1 VPADRQESGLVS
13 CAASISVLALAGN
26 TFGFLVFAA
35 ITIAIILAFVFLSSH
50 SEGSVY
56 DQIGSGGLSRDSEKP
71 NPSATS
77 APGSLTAAAEQ
88 EQEVRQMLSA
98 RNERLIR
105 KGEPALDVD
114 AELARLLA
122 VQASAPRDAGVVAE
136 VRQLVVARNERR
148 LRQGLEPLDVDAE
161 VTRTLAELEP

>member
-1 VPADRQESGLVS
+1 VPPDRQESALVH
-13 CAASISVLALAGN
+13 CTAPIAILALAGN

-56 DQIGSGGLSRDSEKP
+56 DQIGSGGLSREGEKP
-71 NPSATS
+71 SPSATS
-77 APGSLTAAAEQ
+77 TPGPLTPAAEQ
-88 EQEVRQMLSA
+88 EREVRQMLNA
-98 RNERLIR
+98 RSERLVR
-105 KGEPALDVD
+105 KGQPALDID

-122 VQASAPRDAGVVAE
+122 VQTQAPHDASIVAE

-161 VTRTLAELEP
+161 VTRTLAELQP